1 MKHKRNNLHHNVRAI
16 KKEVRQLRA
25 EIERNNRIDEL
36 IAQMKQAAREM
47 LLMSREL

>member
-1 MKHKRNNLHHNVRAI
+1 MRAI
-16 KKEVRQLRA
+16 KKEVHQLRA

-36 IAQMKQAAREM
+36 IAQMKQSAREM